1 VLVRGEKEEEEIKLL
16 PGDVIYVPVMRESV
30 KVLGEV
36 RNPGEY
42 EIVEGDR
49 LKDIIEMAGGLTPK
63 GKPSRRDT
71 REDKREQERGNRTQ
85 TIRFINQWRRQSKH
99 KTNKRGH
106 NNNTGKGRQDIRT
119 WSGKKSWIIHNSK
132 SEGAVTT

>member
-63 GKPSRRDT
+63 ASLVGGTLERI
-71 REDKREQERGNRTQ
+71 RENKKEVIDTQ
-85 TIRFINQWRRQSKH
+85 TIRTPH
-99 KTNKRGH
+99 
-106 NNNTGKGRQDIRT
+106 
-119 WSGKKSWIIHNSK
+119 
-132 SEGAVTT
+132 